1 MAAVVTIGLIGRH
14 RSRLT
19 PLHAA
24 GYCAEIAQEAGPL
37 ALGCHPGALKL
48 GSKQRVFHQ
57 SLASTS
63 IWACFPSS
71 PPMLLGLVSS
81 LFFLVVSLTMILSVA
96 FV

>member
-19 PLHAA
+19 PLRAA

-48 GSKQRVFHQ
+48 GR
-57 SLASTS
+57 
-63 IWACFPSS
+63 
-71 PPMLLGLVSS
+71 
-81 LFFLVVSLTMILSVA
+81 
-96 FV
+96 